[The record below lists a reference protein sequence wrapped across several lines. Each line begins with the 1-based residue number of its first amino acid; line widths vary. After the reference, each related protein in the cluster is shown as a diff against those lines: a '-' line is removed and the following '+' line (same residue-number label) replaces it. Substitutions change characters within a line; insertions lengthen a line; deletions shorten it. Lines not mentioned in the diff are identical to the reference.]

1 MQEYN
6 GNNLLLTLFISSI
19 SLQLKY
25 DSADCCC
32 GRLIGPDNFGPK
44 RPSRPRLKN
53 QLSPT
58 PNRVDPFVTQCWAKT
73 TNLTQTL
80 GHKMTNRFFQTCN
93 KASLIYPGSGPE
105 VEQFIGIGPITL

>member
-19 SLQLKY
+19 NLQL
-25 DSADCCC
+25 
-32 GRLIGPDNFGPK
+32 GPDNFGPK
-44 RPSRPRLKN
+44 RPSRTRLKN

-93 KASLIYPGSGPE
+93 KASL
-105 VEQFIGIGPITL
+105 V